1 MPWARRHLA
10 KPSLSETYAADTPP
24 VPLDDVLLVDEVPLV
39 DDVLLDDVPPP
50 HAAVNSSRP
59 TVTART
65 PGRRVMGIGVPPHGR
80 APRPVA
86 PEIRRQASHQDH
98 ARHCGRAQC
107 RARRRTSGLVKAWG
121 AGASWEPH
129 VTLV

>member
-59 TVTART
+59 TVTATT
-65 PGRRVMGIGVPPHGR
+65 PGRRVMGIGVPPYGR

-86 PEIRRQASHQDH
+86 PEIRRQASHRDH
-98 ARHCGRAQC
+98 SWHRDRAQC
-107 RARRRTSGLVKAWG
+107 SARRGTKGQVTGWRPGQ
-121 AGASWEPH
+121 AGS
-129 VTLV
+129 LM